1 MNIVVIDDEKIIANA
16 FFKLISANFKD
27 ESVNVFYKPNEVLKF
42 ASYNRIDILVC
53 DIDMPLLNGI
63 ELSKQLKNSFKSMRT
78 LFLTGM
84 DTFDYIYNATK
95 VKDSRYVLKIEDDET
110 IINNIKEMIQE
121 LNEIETN
128 DKSHLNLINE
138 KNDLLVEK
146 YRYYMVS
153 LVNDMLIL
161 PPECWADKN
170 THLYK
175 AIELLQ
181 LKDTSALAISFV
193 SFLS

>member
-27 ESVNVFYKPNEVLKF
+27 ESVNVFYKPNDVLKF

-121 LNEIETN
+121 LNEIENN

-153 LVNDMLIL
+153 LVNDMLINKDFDIGEGYFSL
-161 PPECWADKN
+161 ILINKEK
-170 THLYK
+170 
-175 AIELLQ
+175 
-181 LKDTSALAISFV
+181 LKQRNLDL
-193 SFLS
+193 

>member
-42 ASYNRIDILVC
+42 ASSNRIDILVC

-110 IINNIKEMIQE
+110 IINNIKDMIQ
-121 LNEIETN
+121 
-128 DKSHLNLINE
+128 
-138 KNDLLVEK
+138 
-146 YRYYMVS
+146 
-153 LVNDMLIL
+153 
-161 PPECWADKN
+161 
-170 THLYK
+170 
-175 AIELLQ
+175 
-181 LKDTSALAISFV
+181 
-193 SFLS
+193 

>member
-16 FFKLISANFKD
+16 FFKLISTNFKD
-27 ESVNVFYKPNEVLKF
+27 ESVNVFYKPNDVLKF
-42 ASYNRIDILVC
+42 ASSNRIDVLVC
-53 DIDMPLLNGI
+53 DIDMPILNGI

-153 LVNDMLIL
+153 LVNDMLI
-161 PPECWADKN
+161 N
-170 THLYK
+170 
-175 AIELLQ
+175 
-181 LKDTSALAISFV
+181 KDFDIGEGY
-193 SFLS
+193 